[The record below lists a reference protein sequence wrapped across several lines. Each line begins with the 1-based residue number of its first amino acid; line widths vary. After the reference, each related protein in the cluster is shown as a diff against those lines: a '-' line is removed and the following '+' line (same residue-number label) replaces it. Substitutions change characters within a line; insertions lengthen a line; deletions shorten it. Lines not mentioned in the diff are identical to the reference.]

1 MPFVLAEAVLQAI
14 YFFSL
19 EADLITSCCGSLF
32 STEEKSVVQGML
44 TLPVRPVR
52 ILFFGSVACV
62 AASGIYLYRTGKG
75 ACLFSVASLVA
86 FGVSALSLV
95 LFISLYIYELPTH
108 FCPFCILKKEYHF
121 IGYVFY
127 ATLLGGAVSGIG
139 AGMINPFKKIESLS
153 RVIPAIQKRLAF
165 VSVILYMIFAA
176 LSIYKMVFTTFN
188 LEG

>member
-1 MPFVLAEAVLQAI
+1 VLAEAVLQAI

-52 ILFFGSVACV
+52 ILFFSSVACV

-75 ACLFSVASLVA
+75 ACLFSAVSLVA
-86 FGVSALSLV
+86 FAVSALSLV

-121 IGYVFY
+121 IGYIFY

-139 AGMINPFKKIESLS
+139 AGMIQPFRKIKSLS
-153 RVIPAIQKRLAF
+153 ETVPAVQKRLALTTVLCF
-165 VSVILYMIFAA
+165 LLFTASSVYNMIFTDFR
-176 LSIYKMVFTTFN
+176 LD
-188 LEG
+188 